1 MKKLHVSLQSRK
13 ALTGYSFVLPWIL
26 GIGFFFFKPLV
37 ESLCYSFSEVKMSPE
52 GITTKF
58 VGLENYKF
66 ALLRDPLFNQ
76 QLLKSLGD
84 TLQAIVIIVM
94 FSLLVSVLLNSKF
107 RGRNFYRAVFFMP
120 VIMTTGVVYL
130 LIQLC
135 MNGNETKFSSINS
148 TQNSYMF
155 QSNGIGEIL
164 LRGGLPTDFVQFI
177 TDLVNNIFN
186 MVSKS
191 GVQILLFLSGLQKI
205 PQSHYED
212 CRIEGAKSR
221 DAFWKITFPV
231 ISPII
236 FLNIIYTAID
246 SFISYGN
253 EKHGNIVMYA
263 IQQWGFAKSQRL
275 DYASAM
281 SWIYFTVVIIILLLF
296 YLIIGR
302 RANKVMDSE
311 DGHG

>member
-26 GIGFFFFKPLV
+26 GVVFFFFKPLV
-37 ESLCYSFSEVKMSPE
+37 ESLRYSFSEVKMSPE

-205 PQSHYED
+205 PQSHYEA
-212 CRIEGAKSR
+212 CRIEGANSW

-253 EKHGNIVMYA
+253 EKQGNIVMYA

-302 RANKVMDSE
+302 RANKVME
-311 DGHG
+311 